1 MPADA
6 KRARTDEMKVG
17 VVGLGRLGL
26 CQALTLERA
35 GYDILGCDVY
45 PQYVESINSKTL
57 QSDEPGVVAALR
69 ASSKLRAT
77 LSLEEVVDYSDL
89 VLIVVATPTGIGEH
103 AYDCGTLSKVLEDIG
118 KLRRANKHL
127 VICCTVLPG
136 YIANVASYLVDGC
149 EGCTISYNPEFIAQG
164 DIMAGLER
172 PDLVLIGEGSAA
184 AGDRL
189 QAMHERAASNSPRM
203 CRMSTA
209 SAEITKLALN
219 CFVTTKIS
227 FANMVGDIA
236 DRTPDADKDAILLA
250 VGADRRVGHACL
262 RAGYGFGGP
271 CFPRDNRALGTY
283 ARMRG
288 VEPTICDATDA
299 YNKRHVAAMVEML
312 LQQKLERYTIADVAF
327 KPGCP
332 VAIIEESQP
341 LEVAKKLVQAGK
353 RVTIRDR
360 SFIISL
366 VRRTY
371 GGMFDYEVEDAAEP
385 PREPNVDMGNP
396 ASSYHR

>member
-136 YIANVASYLVDGC
+136 YI
-149 EGCTISYNPEFIAQG
+149 SYNPEFIAQG

-271 CFPRDNRALGTY
+271 CFQT
-283 ARMRG
+283 
-288 VEPTICDATDA
+288 
-299 YNKRHVAAMVEML
+299 
-312 LQQKLERYTIADVAF
+312 
-327 KPGCP
+327 
-332 VAIIEESQP
+332 
-341 LEVAKKLVQAGK
+341 
-353 RVTIRDR
+353 
-360 SFIISL
+360 
-366 VRRTY
+366 
-371 GGMFDYEVEDAAEP
+371 P
-385 PREPNVDMGNP
+385 PRQQFPPP
-396 ASSYHR
+396 ALHAARATAP